1 MTWRIVEG
9 LGECRCRIVQ
19 EIGFSDLGLRVPV
32 T

>member
-1 MTWRIVEG
+1 MTWRIVGG
-9 LGECRCRIVQ
+9 LGGCCCRVVQ

>member
-1 MTWRIVEG
+1 MTWRIVG
-9 LGECRCRIVQ
+9 GWGGCHVVQ